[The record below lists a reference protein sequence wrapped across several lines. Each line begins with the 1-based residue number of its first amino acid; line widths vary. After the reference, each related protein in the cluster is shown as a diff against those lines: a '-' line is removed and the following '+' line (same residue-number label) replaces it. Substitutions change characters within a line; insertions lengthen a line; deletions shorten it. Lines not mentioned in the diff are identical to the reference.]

1 MSIVEIEQIGA
12 LLIAGATKFLFAP
25 AISEYFG
32 YNFAQSFLYT
42 TSGGVIGILAFTFVG
57 DWLTAGWRKLITRI
71 KALIMRRNPKAMLRI
86 KPRRFT
92 RTTRFIVRI
101 RGKFG
106 LVGLAIITPC
116 IISIPIGTFV
126 INRFYSKKWKILL
139 ALFTSLLLWS
149 LILNYLA
156 QTLHL
161 SQYLNFSK

>member
-25 AISEYFG
+25 ALSEYFG
-32 YNFAQSFLYT
+32 YNFAQSFFYT
-42 TSGGVIGILAFTFVG
+42 TSGGIIGILAFTFVG
-57 DWLTAGWRKLITRI
+57 DWLTAVWRKLVIWV
-71 KALIMRRNPKAMLRI
+71 KALILRRNYKAWLRLKPK
-86 KPRRFT
+86 RFT
-92 RTTRFIVRI
+92 RSTRFIVRI

-106 LVGLAIITPC
+106 MIGLAIITPC

-126 INRFYSKKWKILL
+126 INRFYSKKWKIILVLL
-139 ALFTSLLLWS
+139 SSLLLWS

-156 QTLHL
+156 QALHL